1 MTDGLGMA
9 YLLAFGIGAVA
20 GLRAMTAPA
29 AITVAAHIDW
39 LDLTGSWTAFFG
51 NIWVHWLFVLLAL
64 GELVTDQLPSAPS
77 RTVPV
82 QLGARLISGAACG
95 AAIGASSGGMAG
107 GLAAGI
113 SGAVVG
119 TLGGKIARARLAA
132 AFGRDRPAALVEDAV
147 AIGGA
152 ALIVLALG

>member
-1 MTDGLGMA
+1 
-9 YLLAFGIGAVA
+9 VN
-20 GLRAMTAPA
+20 
-29 AITVAAHIDW
+29 
-39 LDLTGSWTAFFG
+39 SC
-51 NIWVHWLFVLLAL
+51 
-64 GELVTDQLPSAPS
+64 